1 MIKKTNNKLKTKNKD
16 VLKIEEEIKCGK
28 CGNRMEFYGVES
40 SGGKKYN
47 CPSCFEK
54 IVWRSE

>member
-1 MIKKTNNKLKTKNKD
+1 LKTKNK
-16 VLKIEEEIKCGK
+16 VRPRIKEKIKCGK
-28 CGNRMEFYGVES
+28 CGSKMEFYGVES

-54 IVWRSE
+54 IVVRSE